1 MNDLRI
7 NKTHLIFSFLLLTS
21 ALFSQQVVINEI
33 MNAPSG
39 GEPEWIEILN
49 FSSEPINLKNWK
61 ISNRLITTKYTITT
75 EDYILQPDSYAVITR
90 SDTIYYFHS
99 LIPSK
104 VFIVPQIPSARFR
117 NDSDAVVLFDSS
129 NTVIDS
135 VYYKSD
141 WVRVGYSIER
151 IYPNRNSNL
160 KSTWGISKDSERS
173 TPGRKNSIMAKAI
186 DLMVKDIAI
195 SPEQIF
201 QGQNFNVKST
211 IYNIGIFPVGEFSAS
226 FFIDLN
232 GDSIFQSDE
241 KFFEEAFS
249 QFLNSG
255 DSINF
260 EFTLQGLPS
269 GTYISFLKVST
280 QGDEDETN
288 NTVKKQIKI
297 LQPPLSFN
305 SIVINE
311 IMYAPKSPEPEW
323 IELFN
328 RTNESVDLLNWKI
341 GDSQTLKSIS
351 STFKISP
358 GDYVILTSKDTI
370 FSVYPWLNRS
380 KVLLISLPILN
391 NDEDAV
397 RIYDQYNNLID
408 SVYYTSAMG
417 GGNGFSLERISPD
430 LPSNSPQNWGT
441 SRSPFKATPLSKN
454 SLTQKDKDL
463 TITGTISPDKILKSQ
478 QAEIQ
483 LIIKN
488 IGKISLA
495 NFKTKVFFDT
505 NNDSIP
511 QVDEL
516 IVERV
521 IPNVLSPYDSTL
533 VSFSFVPTELKTYK
547 FIALVFHPEDEDSL
561 NDKFYFQINVSTAE
575 GSVLINEIMFAP
587 SGDEPEWVE
596 IFNASQDTIN
606 LKNWSISDA
615 TKKVNITK
623 NDFLLYPNE
632 FLILTADSSIL
643 NFYNIGS
650 KLISLQLPTLNNTDD
665 AVAIYDKTGS
675 KIDSVYY
682 RGSWGKTGY
691 SIERIDLE
699 ESSNDSTN
707 WAIPPDS
714 IKATPGREN
723 FTKRKNFDIAVKSVQ
738 TPPSVD
744 TGAEFYASV
753 VVQNVGIN
761 RLNEFTINVFN
772 DINRDS
778 IGSEAELILSKS
790 FTITLNKKDS
800 AVINLKLQNL
810 EPGENFLLFAIQTA
824 QDENPKNNSFSR
836 KINVGFAQNS
846 IVINE
851 IMFDPLPGYSEYIE
865 LYNRSNRSV
874 NLKLWKFNDM
884 RNQGGKANFITLLN
898 SDFELSP
905 GEYLLIAPDST
916 ILNYF
921 TKDDSLDFKLI
932 ILNKGLSLN
941 NDFDDVVITDLTGK
955 IIDSVRYSSTWH
967 SPILFDKKG
976 RSLEKVNPDL
986 PSAERSSWTSS
997 SSIKGGTPGHKNT
1010 AFVEIGGK
1018 PSTGKVTI
1026 TPNPFSPDGDGFEDV
1041 CIISYTLPFNSALI
1055 SVKIFDSY
1063 GRLVKTLATSQYSSR
1078 EGNLIWDGSND
1089 GGKILRIGIYIILF
1103 EARSESGEKFTQK
1116 LTVVLAKKL

>member
-1 MNDLRI
+1 MNGLGT
-7 NKTHLIFSFLLLTS
+7 NKKILIFLPLLLAH
-21 ALFSQQVVINEI
+21 ALFAQQVIINEI

-49 FSSEPINLKNWK
+49 FSSEPVNLKNWK
-61 ISNRLITTKYTITT
+61 ISNRLTATKYTITT
-75 EDYILQPDSYAVITR
+75 EDYILQSDSYAVITR
-90 SDTIYYFHS
+90 SDTIFYFHAS
-99 LIPSK
+99 IPSK

-141 WVRVGYSIER
+141 WVRTGYSIER

-160 KSTWGISKDSERS
+160 KSTWGISTDPERS

-186 DLMVKDIAI
+186 DLTVKNITI

-211 IYNIGIFPVGEFSAS
+211 IYNIGIFPVGEFIAS

-232 GDSIFQSDE
+232 GDSIFQNNE
-241 KFFEEAFS
+241 KFFEETFS

-255 DSINF
+255 DSVTF

-269 GTYISFLKVST
+269 GTYTSIFKVSI
-280 QGDEDETN
+280 QGDENEAN
-288 NTVKKQIKI
+288 NSIKKQIKI
-297 LQPPLSFN
+297 LQPPLALN
-305 SIVINE
+305 SIIINE

-328 RTNESVDLLNWKI
+328 RTNESIDLLNWKI
-341 GDSQTLKSIS
+341 GDSQTLRSVS
-351 STFKISP
+351 STFKINP

-370 FSVYPWLNRS
+370 FSVYPWLNRN
-380 KVLLISLPILN
+380 KVLIISLPILN

-397 RIYDQYNNLID
+397 RIYDQYNNLMD
-408 SVYYTSAMG
+408 SVYYTSTMG
-417 GGNGFSLERISPD
+417 GVNGFSLERISPD
-430 LPSNSPQNWGT
+430 LPSNLSQNWGT

-463 TITGTISPDKILKSQ
+463 TITGAILPDKILKSQ
-478 QAEIQ
+478 QVEIH
-483 LIIKN
+483 LVIKN
-488 IGKISLA
+488 TGKIAIA
-495 NFKTKVFFDT
+495 NFRTKIFSDA

-511 QVDEL
+511 QDSEL
-516 IVERV
+516 LVEK
-521 IPNVLSPYDSTL
+521 INPNELSPYDSIL
-533 VSFSFVPTELKTYK
+533 ISFSFTPTELKTYR
-547 FIALVFHPEDEDSL
+547 FIGLISHPEDEDSL
-561 NDKFYFQINVSTAE
+561 NDKFYFQINVSASE

-596 IFNASQDTIN
+596 IFNASQDTLN
-606 LKNWSISDA
+606 LKNWFISDA
-615 TKKVNITK
+615 TGKVNITK
-623 NDFLLYPNE
+623 NDFLLYPGE
-632 FLILTADSSIL
+632 FLVLTADSSIL
-643 NFYNIGS
+643 NFYNITS
-650 KLISLQLPTLNNTDD
+650 KVISLPLPTLNNTGDV
-665 AVAIYDKTGS
+665 VAIYDKTGS

-682 RGSWGKTGY
+682 KGSWGQIGY

-699 ESSNDSTN
+699 ESTNDSTN

-714 IKATPGREN
+714 IRATPGKEN
-723 FTKRKNFDIAVKSVQ
+723 FSKRKNFDIMIKSVQ
-738 TPPSVD
+738 MPSSID
-744 TGAEFYASV
+744 TDAELYADV
-753 VVQNVGIN
+753 VVQNVGMS
-761 RLNEFTINVFN
+761 RLSEFTINIFN

-778 IGSEAELILSKS
+778 IGSENELILSRG

-810 EPGENFLLFAIQTA
+810 EPGENLLLFTVQIT
-824 QDENPKNNSFSR
+824 QDENQKNNSLFK

-865 LYNRSNRSV
+865 LYNRSSKNV
-874 NLKLWKFNDM
+874 NLKYWKFNDM
-884 RNQGGKANFITLLN
+884 RNQEGKANFITLSN
-898 SDFELSP
+898 SDLELSP
-905 GEYLLIAPDST
+905 GEYLLISPDSA

-921 TKDDSLDFKLI
+921 IDKGSLDFKLI
-932 ILNKGLSLN
+932 ILNKSLNLN

-955 IIDSVRYSSTWH
+955 IIDSVRYFSTWH
-967 SPILFDKKG
+967 SPSLLDKKG
-976 RSLEKVNPDL
+976 RSLEKVNPNL

-997 SSIKGGTPGHKNT
+997 SASVGGTPGRKNT
-1010 AFVEIGGK
+1010 AFVELTQK
-1018 PSTGKVTI
+1018 PSAGKITI

-1041 CIISYTLPFNSALI
+1041 CVISYTLPFNSGLI
-1055 SVKIFDSY
+1055 NVKIFDSY
-1063 GRLVKTLATSQYSSR
+1063 GRLVKTLATSQYASR
-1078 EGNLIWDGSND
+1078 EGNLIWDGRDD

-1103 EARSESGEKFTQK
+1103 EATSESGEDFKQK